1 MIKPVADAIAAPG
14 AQLRLAERHPE
25 LPQIPQLVD
34 QLVARRL
41 AARKRPGDLSMRQA
55 EIERANTTYVV
66 PHLICT
72 GFHAARRF
80 AAIYSRAELIPNICG
95 ESQLDFIK

>member
-41 AARKRPGDLSMRQA
+41 AAQ
-55 EIERANTTYVV
+55 
-66 PHLICT
+66 
-72 GFHAARRF
+72 
-80 AAIYSRAELIPNICG
+80 
-95 ESQLDFIK
+95 

>member
-1 MIKPVADAIAAPG
+1 MDPGYLTRSHAALQAKDGHSQFNQMIKPVADAIAAPG

-55 EIERANTTYVV
+55 EIERALLDLRMGTSD
-66 PHLICT
+66 P
-72 GFHAARRF
+72 AA
-80 AAIYSRAELIPNICG
+80 G
-95 ESQLDFIK
+95 

>member
-1 MIKPVADAIAAPG
+1 
-14 AQLRLAERHPE
+14 

-55 EIERANTTYVV
+55 EIERAHTTYVV

-72 GFHAARRF
+72 GVRAAR

-95 ESQLDFIK
+95 ESHFVFIK